1 MAKMTNAEVIKLMVE
16 LNDKYAEEHPNE
28 EKLLKPQVEQYLK
41 AVLAEGKAH
50 GNNPK
55 ITNLLFN
62 DGLKAK
68 PINNGG
74 K

>member
-1 MAKMTNAEVIKLMVE
+1 MAITNAEFIKQMVE

-28 EKLLKPQVEQYLK
+28 EKLLKPNVEAYLK
-41 AVLAEGKAH
+41 AVLEQGEAH
-50 GNNPK
+50 GNNAK

-62 DGLKAK
+62 EGLKAQPQK
-68 PINNGG
+68 

>member
-1 MAKMTNAEVIKLMVE
+1 MAMTNAEFIKQMVE

-28 EKLLKPQVEQYLK
+28 EELLKPNVKAYLK
-41 AVLAEGKAH
+41 AVLEQGEAH
-50 GNNPK
+50 GNNAK

-62 DGLKAK
+62 EGLKAQPQK
-68 PINNGG
+68 NI